1 MPVPDDLVVKN
12 GMKISRATSAGIG
25 SPLLLNSRIGWSF
38 LLMRTSMSVAWASMA
53 FLVRLMNTWRSM
65 LWSASSVAFWGEGKV
80 PAKVGIERLD
90 ALQERDEREGFYD
103 GSLKLGELAVT
114 IHEVGKR
121 LAGVV
126 NRLNAFLV
134 FASLDLRVAEI
145 SLADAG
151 DGSRSVH
158 DFVGKHTGQLLP

>member
-1 MPVPDDLVVKN
+1 MVVPAHADVDVGGMGFDGILGEVDEYLAQHVVV
-12 GMKISRATSAGIG
+12 GLQRGI
-25 SPLLLNSRIGWSF
+25 L
-38 LLMRTSMSVAWASMA
+38 
-53 FLVRLMNTWRSM
+53 
-65 LWSASSVAFWGEGKV
+65 GEGKV

-90 ALQERDEREGFYD
+90 ALQERDERKGFYD
-103 GSLKLGELAVT
+103 GSLELGELAVA
-114 IHEVGKR
+114 IHEVGER

-134 FASLDLRVAEI
+134 FTTLDLRVAEI

>member
-1 MPVPDDLVVKN
+1 MVVPAHADVDVGGMGFDGVLGEVDEYLAQHVVV
-12 GMKISRATSAGIG
+12 GLQRGI
-25 SPLLLNSRIGWSF
+25 L
-38 LLMRTSMSVAWASMA
+38 
-53 FLVRLMNTWRSM
+53 
-65 LWSASSVAFWGEGKV
+65 GEGKM

-114 IHEVGKR
+114 IHEVGER

-134 FASLDLRVAEI
+134 FTTLDLRVAEI

-151 DGSRSVH
+151 DGSRGVH
-158 DFVGKHTGQLLP
+158 DFVGEYTGQLLPDSPLRQ